1 VGGQTFVIPLNHV
14 VESLQPK
21 RAMLKSIGG
30 IERLIQVRGE
40 YLPLVALHDEFG
52 IKPLVSEVTQGIAV
66 ILEADGAKAALVVDA
81 LVGEQQ
87 VVIKSLEANYRRIPG
102 VAAATILGDGR
113 VGLILDVSALVA
125 TGRNRMR
132 DAA

>member
-1 VGGQTFVIPLNHV
+1 VIPLNHV

-21 RAMLKSIGG
+21 RAMLKSISGS
-30 IERLIQVRGE
+30 ERLIQVRGE
-40 YLPLVALHDEFG
+40 YLPLVALHDVFG
-52 IKPLVSEVTQGIAV
+52 IKPQVSEVTQGIAV
-66 ILEADGAKAALVVDA
+66 ILEADGTKAALLVDA

-102 VAAATILGDGR
+102 VAAATILGDGK
-113 VGLILDVSALVA
+113 VGLILDVTALVA
-125 TGRNRMR
+125 TGRSRMR